1 MYQEPVTYVVGNN
14 KRIIYMAISDKDF
27 IVAIELGS
35 SKISGIA
42 GKKKDGT
49 MQILAYVE
57 EKTTGCV
64 RRGVVYNIEKTYQ
77 SVNSIIAKLEAILK
91 TKIMRAYVGLG
102 GQSVRSYKCVVKRNL
117 LTQSYIT
124 NDVIDAIRQESCE
137 IPFSDYEMLENYP
150 QEYIVDSSVIAD
162 PVGVMGTNIE
172 GEYLD
177 VIAKHNLRA
186 NIDTVFA
193 NTSVDVVEELIS
205 PLQLANNV
213 LTDAEKR
220 SGCALVDLGA
230 ETTTLVVYKNNI
242 IRYLVTIPLGCNNI
256 NKDLSTLPID
266 EAEAEDVKL
275 KYGDACQECD
285 APEEADNQ
293 FYTTTD
299 GRQIDVVTI
308 KSVIEAR
315 MSEILANISNQ
326 IINSDYS
333 GKLLA
338 GIVITGGGSNMKNI
352 VKAFVKATKIDKV
365 RVANKVNQVVVKT
378 SNASGIAL
386 DSAQT
391 TSIVSLL
398 LAGTVPCGGDAFD
411 GRPDMFDQQ
420 MKEEERRR
428 RQEEADAAA
437 AAEAQ
442 DAAAFD
448 GVKADIRSAYD
459 KVQKQIFELDK
470 YGRDKKVRQ
479 NAKNLSLN
487 ILDEAIGEKYEK
499 AAQALEGKDKFK
511 QSLKEGA
518 DLAEMLKKAVD
529 ELTDLVNKTSKEN
542 SAWGRFTRAIADI
555 VNEDN
560 N

>member
-1 MYQEPVTYVVGNN
+1 
-14 KRIIYMAISDKDF
+14 MAISDKDF

-35 SKISGIA
+35 FKISGIA

-49 MQILAYVE
+49 MQILAYAE
-57 EKTTGCV
+57 EKTSGCV

-77 SVNSIIAKLEAILK
+77 SVNNIITKLESVLK
-91 TKIMRAYVGLG
+91 TKITRAYVGLG
-102 GQSVRSYKCVVKRNL
+102 GQSVRSYKCVIKRNL

-150 QEYIVDSSVIAD
+150 QEFVVDSSIIAD

-172 GEYLD
+172 GEFLD

-186 NIDTVFA
+186 NIETVFA
-193 NTSVDVVEELIS
+193 NTNVDVVEELIS

-220 SGCALVDLGA
+220 SGCALIDLGA

-242 IRYLVTIPLGCNNI
+242 VRYLVTIPLGSNNI

-266 EAEAEDVKL
+266 EAEAEEVKL
-275 KYGDACQECD
+275 KYGDASRESD
-285 APEEADNQ
+285 ALEESENLS
-293 FYTTTD
+293 YTTTD
-299 GRQIDVVTI
+299 GRQIDVATI
-308 KSVIEAR
+308 KNVIEAR
-315 MSEILANISNQ
+315 ISEIVANISNQ

-365 RVANKVNQVVVKT
+365 RVANKVNQMVVKT
-378 SNASGIAL
+378 SNASSIAL

-420 MKEEERRR
+420 IKEEERRK

-442 DAAAFD
+442 DAQAFES
-448 GVKADIRSAYD
+448 VKAEIRVAYD
-459 KVQKQIFELDK
+459 KVQKQILELEK
-470 YGRDKKVRQ
+470 YGREKKVRQ
-479 NAKNLSLN
+479 DAKMLSLN